1 MLKHLLTWRIHHLL
15 YGLPTCSHVERC
27 QAVCHLHTDCS
38 GPPCPTE
45 PLFPSHTRL
54 PNFQSI
60 RMECFKHSLIDPFNG
75 AHRPEQ
81 THSFMGFQKCKWSIF
96 LTLSQ
101 GFLATG
107 LRPGGAITHTEL
119 RKVQLTCFLSVDLS
133 RNLSPSSRDS
143 GSEPQHWCNR
153 LRVNGVATGGNR
165 SWSVWKKLMKF

>member
-1 MLKHLLTWRIHHLL
+1 MLKHLLTWRIRHLL
-15 YGLPTCSHVERC
+15 YGQPTCSHAVRC

-45 PLFPSHTRL
+45 PLFPSHTQL

-60 RMECFKHSLIDPFNG
+60 RVECFKHSLIDPFNG

-107 LRPGGAITHTEL
+107 LRPAAAGL
-119 RKVQLTCFLSVDLS
+119 SLTRVTQGTTYMFSVSWLIEKLES
-133 RNLSPSSRDS
+133 LLKRFWL
-143 GSEPQHWCNR
+143 W
-153 LRVNGVATGGNR
+153 ATA
-165 SWSVWKKLMKF
+165 LM